1 MTGPAWNGRPLRLP
15 APPDPEHAAELAQRA
30 ADAAR
35 NVSGID
41 LDYTPESLR
50 LVDEVLDS
58 FREPGSDAVAETIF
72 VFGCYVGEVLV
83 RNAGYEWARTPPE
96 VARMFMPLTVFRAS
110 TASRVNPIGK
120 AFKRVD
126 NGPIDDIP
134 YFYQLFSDVDL
145 GRPDDEAPGGS
156 T

>member
-50 LVDEVLDS
+50 LVDGILEE

-72 VFGCYVGEVLV
+72 VFGCYLGEVLV
-83 RNAGYEWARTPPE
+83 RNAGYEWVDTPPE
-96 VARMFMPLTVFRAS
+96 VARYTFPLTIYRAS
-110 TASRVNPIGK
+110 TAGHANPIGK

-134 YFYQLFSDVDL
+134 YFYQLFSDVDP
-145 GRPDDEAPGGS
+145 GGSGDGAPGGS